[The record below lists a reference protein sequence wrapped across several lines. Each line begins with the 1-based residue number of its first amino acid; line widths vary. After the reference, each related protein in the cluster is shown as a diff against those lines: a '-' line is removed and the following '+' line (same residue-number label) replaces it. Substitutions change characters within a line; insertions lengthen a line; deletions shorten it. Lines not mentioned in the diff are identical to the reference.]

1 MTLSFFLS
9 ANHTGNSSSTETAG
23 SLSFYNNNGHNS
35 NSIET
40 AGSLAFMT
48 GNSNG
53 MDSFGGRDMFA
64 SPDCANMDTSL
75 FANASSPETA
85 GGLACAIGSDF
96 SSSDSGAST
105 GASSGTG
112 TSAGGDCGGG
122 GGGFSSVC

>member
-9 ANHTGNSSSTETAG
+9 TNHTGSSSSPETAG
-23 SLSFYNNNGHNS
+23 SLSFYNNNGHNG

-48 GNSNG
+48 GNSVGADN
-53 MDSFGGRDMFA
+53 FGGKDMFG
-64 SPDCANMDTSL
+64 SPDCANMDASL
-75 FANASSPETA
+75 FANASSPEVA

-96 SSSDSGAST
+96 SSSDNGASAGAGSSTGAST
-105 GASSGTG
+105 G
-112 TSAGGDCGGG
+112 GGDCGG